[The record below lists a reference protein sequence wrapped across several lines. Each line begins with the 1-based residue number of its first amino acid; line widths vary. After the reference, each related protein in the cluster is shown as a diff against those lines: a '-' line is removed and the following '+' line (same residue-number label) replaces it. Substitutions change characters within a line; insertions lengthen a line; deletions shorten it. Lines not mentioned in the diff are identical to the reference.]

1 MARQRPE
8 KKREPEQRVE
18 QRVLPMELQVGDR
31 LADETGEPQRAPAR
45 QRCSG
50 TGTGALLGEDCWG
63 IGAACSGAGTGAL
76 LGEDC
81 SGTGTGALLGEDC
94 WGIGAACSGAGT
106 GALLGGDCSGTGTGA
121 LLGEDCSGTG
131 TGVLRTGSACLGAGT
146 GTLLSGGFDSASPG
160 LLSGWA
166 PAGHTGRVRTRAHS
180 TTVLTGLIARSPFA
194 VRPLRCWARR
204 SCSSSASRPTGASK
218 RVTPRWLSTGYS
230 RTRTVG
236 DEGTAQGVGPTAHRE
251 SALYP

>member
-76 LGEDC
+76 LGE
-81 SGTGTGALLGEDC
+81 
-94 WGIGAACSGAGT
+94 
-106 GALLGGDCSGTGTGA
+106 DCSGTGTGA

-236 DEGTAQGVGPTAHRE
+236 DEGTAQGVGPTDHRE